1 MIMENDKKDVETLT
15 LKDFIILVKEM
26 RFNQR
31 RFRKSSKQAIKETLE
46 PLEIEVDDLVARY
59 LERQSKLF

>member
-1 MIMENDKKDVETLT
+1 MENEKRDVETLT

-31 RFRKSSKQAIKETLE
+31 RFRKSSKEVIKETLE
-46 PLEIEVDDLVARY
+46 PIETEVDDLIARY
-59 LERQSKLF
+59 LDRQTKLF